1 MKKLI
6 SLIVLSLLITFS
18 GTQST
23 EAASISSIKTEA
35 FKYLGT
41 PYKYGGNSTSGFDC
55 SAFVQ
60 RVFKDLGISIPRDT
74 GSQYKEGKAV
84 SKSNLEL
91 GDLVFFNTNGKG
103 VSHVGIYIGD
113 NKFVHAATSKGV
125 SVTSLS
131 DPYYWGSKYIGAKR
145 IAEESA
151 SEVKAAATEVNATR
165 GEVAMVLANKL
176 NLSSNNTTSNF
187 NDVQSN
193 SAYFEAIQAVSD
205 AGIFTGDN
213 NGNFNPSN
221 HLTRAELAKVLV
233 NAFGLEAGSGSY
245 SFSDVSASYWAAPY
259 IQVLAQHNITRGMGD
274 GTFGIS
280 DNLTKSQLNM
290 FIERIK

>member
-6 SLIVLSLLITFS
+6 TVMVFSLLITLS
-18 GTQST
+18 GTPST

-41 PYKYGGNSTSGFDC
+41 PYKYGGTTTSGFDC

-60 RVFKDLGISIPRDT
+60 QVFKDLGISVPRDT
-74 GSQYKEGKAV
+74 GSQYQQGKAV

-91 GDLVFFNTNGKG
+91 GDLVFFNTSGKG

-113 NKFVHAATSKGV
+113 NKFVHAASSKGV
-125 SVTSLS
+125 SVTSLN

-145 IAEESA
+145 IVEDTA
-151 SEVKAAATEVNATR
+151 SEVKSAATEVNATR

-176 NLSSNNTTSNF
+176 NLTSSNTASNF
-187 NDVQSN
+187 KDVQSN
-193 SAYFEAIQAVSD
+193 SAYFEAIQAVSE

-213 NGNFNPSN
+213 NGNFNPTN

-233 NAFGLEAGSGSY
+233 NAFDIEAGSGSY
-245 SFSDVSASYWAAPY
+245 SFTDVSDSYWAAPY

-290 FIERIK
+290 FIDRIK